1 MLLKCFGV
9 RGALFFFFTSKSVTQ
24 VGFLEGPGGRPEPVL
39 VQVCMLVEQCKKR
52 LWKKEFKVL
61 IDSLIGVVPLDTYK
75 ESLI

>member
-1 MLLKCFGV
+1 MCVFFIY
-9 RGALFFFFTSKSVTQ
+9 LFTCQPIVP

-39 VQVCMLVEQCKKR
+39 VQVCMLVEQCKKG